1 MCCHQGVEHPNP
13 KEEKLSDENVTPAD
27 LAEQAAAKE
36 QQPTH
41 EPETEQTT
49 EQAETTTNNG
59 GEVDELRKQLARFEA
74 ENRKLKDENGD
85 RRVKAKKA
93 EEQAETIRKIAQA
106 LGFEPS
112 DDDPEA
118 QIKQAKHMAEQSA
131 QERDKLQAE
140 LNRMREDA
148 ALRRLAEEHGAE
160 PKLLAAF
167 LRDSGDLPKWGDDA
181 WDSKAAELVTSTLKA
196 FPQIRAGGVPRTSGN
211 APSPTQNNDHVI
223 TAEELA
229 EMTSDQIYKAAAQ
242 GKLKHL
248 Y

>member
-1 MCCHQGVEHPNP
+1 M
-13 KEEKLSDENVTPAD
+13 SDENVTPAD
-27 LAEQAAAKE
+27 LAEQAATKE
-36 QQPTH
+36 QQPAH
-41 EPETEQTT
+41 EPETEQHT
-49 EQAETTTNNG
+49 EQPETTTNS
-59 GEVDELRKQLARFEA
+59 GEVDELRKQLARYEA
-74 ENRKLKDENGD
+74 ENRKLKNENGD
-85 RRVKAKKA
+85 RRVKAKEA
-93 EEQAETIRKIAQA
+93 EQQAETIRKIAQA

-112 DDDPEA
+112 DEDPEA

-167 LRDSGDLPKWGDDA
+167 LRDSGDLPQWGDDA
-181 WDSKAAELVTSTLKA
+181 WDSKAAELVASTLKA

-211 APSPTQNNDHVI
+211 APSPTQNNEHVI

-229 EMTSDQIYKAAAQ
+229 EMTSDQIYQAASQ